1 MRSFII
7 VEDRLHLYMKILSI
21 NIVNK
26 LMLRS
31 EKRTR
36 LKFGEISDTF
46 FYSENRIWRQ
56 EVYLVG
62 DVTGVDGCDDCG
74 VVVVVTGLKRVK
86 LFFNYKPIKIK
97 S

>member
-46 FYSENRIWRQ
+46 FYSENRI
-56 EVYLVG
+56 
-62 DVTGVDGCDDCG
+62 
-74 VVVVVTGLKRVK
+74 
-86 LFFNYKPIKIK
+86 
-97 S
+97 